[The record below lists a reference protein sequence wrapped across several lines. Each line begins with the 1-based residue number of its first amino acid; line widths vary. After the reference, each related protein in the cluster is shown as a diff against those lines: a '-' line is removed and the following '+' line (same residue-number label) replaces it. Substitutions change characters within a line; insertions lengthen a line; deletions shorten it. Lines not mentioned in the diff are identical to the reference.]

1 MTCPSNS
8 QVNEKLSTAEAWLA
22 FIRRRYSKEWQ
33 QSSCMAASLACSQTC
48 LLQRAEIY
56 ISWKELNR
64 CNISKWTCANRQSHF
79 YSLVLQRRR
88 NVSLEQFP
96 NLKKERSGKEE
107 LAMFTS
113 KLLGVLLSFQWISS
127 WALGRVMKQH
137 PEVMNSHLLSLLT
150 SSSENTNW
158 FHAEHFLNAEEMQ
171 INIWLAEI
179 IQLFA
184 VWIEEQQ

>member
-1 MTCPSNS
+1 
-8 QVNEKLSTAEAWLA
+8 
-22 FIRRRYSKEWQ
+22 
-33 QSSCMAASLACSQTC
+33 
-48 LLQRAEIY
+48 
-56 ISWKELNR
+56 
-64 CNISKWTCANRQSHF
+64 
-79 YSLVLQRRR
+79 
-88 NVSLEQFP
+88 
-96 NLKKERSGKEE
+96 
-107 LAMFTS
+107 
-113 KLLGVLLSFQWISS
+113 
-127 WALGRVMKQH
+127 MKQH